1 MSKRQTLVPY
11 TLKLEGEMW
20 SQIDRNRLSMVGVL
34 HPVGITKV
42 DYIRNALD
50 AYNQYFEEQGMPRV
64 AAVNEEID
72 LPLPVFIQ
80 NGVDVV
86 W

>member
-1 MSKRQTLVPY
+1 MSKRQTLVPC

-34 HPVGITKV
+34 HPQGITKV

-50 AYNQYFEEQGMPRV
+50 AYNHYFEKEVMPRV
-64 AAVNEEID
+64 AVVKDEID
-72 LPLPVFIQ
+72 LPLPVYIE

>member
-34 HPVGITKV
+34 HPQGITQV

-50 AYNQYFEEQGMPRV
+50 AYNQYFEEQVMPRV
-64 AAVNEEID
+64 KVVTEEID
-72 LPLPVFIQ
+72 LPLPVFIE
-80 NGVDVV
+80 NGVDVI